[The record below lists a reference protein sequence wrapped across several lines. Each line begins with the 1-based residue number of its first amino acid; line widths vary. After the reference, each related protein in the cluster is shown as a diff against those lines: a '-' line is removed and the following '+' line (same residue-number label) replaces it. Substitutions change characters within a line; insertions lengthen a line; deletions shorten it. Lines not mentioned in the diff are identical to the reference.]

1 MTPPAKAPERGRRAK
16 RPTGDEREQ
25 LIRETLE
32 SLLETKSFHEISID
46 DLAKGAGIS
55 RPTFYF
61 YFESKEA
68 VLLSLLD
75 EIVGQADAASDEA
88 QKALDQDPARF
99 LRDSLTAYFHYFGAH
114 RAVSVAGTEASA
126 GNPQVRTLWN
136 GVRERWVAAATTA
149 IEAERTR
156 GAAPEGLPARDLAI
170 ALINM
175 NEGVLFSAFAGE
187 QPAIAEDSVV
197 DVLSDVWLKAI
208 YGGHPPEPTQT

>member
-32 SLLETKSFHEISID
+32 SLLEEKSFHEISID

-75 EIVGQADAASDEA
+75 EIVSQADAASDAA
-88 QKALDQDPARF
+88 QAVMDQDPARF
-99 LRDSLTAYFHYFGAH
+99 LRDSLSAYFHYFGAH
-114 RAVSVAGTEASA
+114 RAVAVAGNEAGA
-126 GNPQVRTLWN
+126 ANERVRVLWN
-136 GVRERWVAAATTA
+136 GVRERWVAAASSA
-149 IEAERTR
+149 IEAERAR
-156 GAAPEGLPARDLAI
+156 GTAPEGIPSRDLAV
-170 ALINM
+170 ALITM

-187 QPAIAEDSVV
+187 QPAVDEDSVI
-197 DVLSDVWLKAI
+197 DVITDIWLKAI
-208 YGGHPPEPTQT
+208 YGGPPPAPAQT

>member
-1 MTPPAKAPERGRRAK
+1 MSPPTRAPERGRRAK

-32 SLLETKSFHEISID
+32 SLLESKNFHEISID

-75 EIVGQADAASDEA
+75 AIVSQADAASDAA
-88 QKALDQDPARF
+88 QAVLEQDPARF
-99 LRDSLTAYFHYFGAH
+99 LRDSLSAYFHYFGAH
-114 RAVSVAGTEASA
+114 RAVSVAGSEAGA
-126 GNPQVRTLWN
+126 GNAQVRTLWN
-136 GVRERWVAAATTA
+136 QVRERWVGAAASA
-149 IEAERTR
+149 IEAERAR
-156 GAAPEGLPARDLAI
+156 GTAPDGLPARDLAV
-170 ALINM
+170 ALIAM

-187 QPAIAEDSVV
+187 QPAINEDSVV
-197 DVLSDVWLKAI
+197 DVLTDVWLNAI
-208 YGGHPPEPTQT
+208 YVGRPPEPVQT

>member
-1 MTPPAKAPERGRRAK
+1 MAPPTKSPERGRRAK

-32 SLLETKSFHEISID
+32 SLLAKKNFHEISID

-75 EIVGQADAASDEA
+75 AIVSQADAASDAA
-88 QKALDQDPARF
+88 QAALERDPARF
-99 LRDSLTAYFHYFGAH
+99 LRDSLSAYFYYFGEH
-114 RAVSVAGTEASA
+114 RAVSVAGSEASA
-126 GNPQVRTLWN
+126 VNPQVSMLWN
-136 GVRERWVAAATTA
+136 QVRERWVGTAVSA

-156 GAAPEGLPARDLAI
+156 GAAPDGLPARDLAI
-170 ALINM
+170 ALLNM
-175 NEGVLFSAFAGE
+175 NEGVLCSSFAGE
-187 QPAIAEDSVV
+187 QPTVQEDHIV
-197 DVLSDVWLKAI
+197 DVLTDVWLKAI
-208 YGGHPPEPTQT
+208 YGGKPPEPQT